1 MRGQDGIDG
10 AEPPSGKSV
19 QVITS
24 ILLNFLAFGTGASY
38 GIPNVI
44 FQNLDPKR
52 CNVSSAM
59 AENET
64 TPYCPFVISSEEKS
78 WVANSATIGLYFTLF
93 FACTTVSHFGK
104 RISLMIDCC
113 LSLLGFGLIAFA
125 RNVPMLC
132 IAKFLLGYADLTS
145 RSSIQPFI
153 SEICDPALRSVTT
166 SFYVISY
173 ITGQA
178 LSILT
183 ANQFV
188 EGWRYVSGAVGAL
201 MIICFLV
208 LLLWVHE
215 TPDWLLEKSQF
226 KEATKSLHFYKIDR
240 KELIDDEE
248 KRKTIAGEEKTYEE
262 IVAMYQEESTQ
273 ARKRDVAKAT
283 AKKLGAKIKEKTSS
297 VMMRF
302 KQPAVYKP
310 FILLTTILGLLEL
323 SGFSVMANFSISLME
338 GYGYEEHKTFLN
350 AADVVVLLNLSRI
363 PISFL
368 AIPFLKKMRK
378 RPLYLITSVSLLII
392 LIGIILFT
400 KFIAKEDFQKSIGLQ
415 IIPLIL
421 FILFFTTFSFGS
433 GNIPFGLMGEL
444 FPPNS
449 MSLGN
454 TGVFILSNICGF
466 IAIQTALA
474 IKDTFGL
481 AYVFVMP
488 VGAVAASIFVAS
500 IFMPETQGLPL
511 EDIRKIYG
519 TLNVEIEKKTPYYHR
534 LRKKRAP
541 VTRNAIANAMKQ
553 SVYVV
558 SPEASQ
564 GFFESEDLQ

>member
-1 MRGQDGIDG
+1 MMRGQDGIDDC
-10 AEPPSGKSV
+10 ESPSGKSV

-52 CNVSSAM
+52 CNVSATT
-59 AENET
+59 AENKT
-64 TPYCPFVISSEEKS
+64 THYCPFTITSEEKS

-113 LSLLGFGLIAFA
+113 LSLLGFGLMAFA
-125 RNVPMLC
+125 QNVPMLC
-132 IAKFLLGYADLTS
+132 ISKFLLGYADLTS

-153 SEICDPALRSVTT
+153 SEICNPALRSVTA

-178 LSILT
+178 LSILA
-183 ANQFV
+183 ANHFV
-188 EGWRYVSGAVGAL
+188 KGWRYVSGAVGVL
-201 MIICFLV
+201 MIICLLA

-215 TPDWLLEKSQF
+215 TPDWLLEKSRF
-226 KEATKSLHFYKIDR
+226 KEATKALHFYQIER
-240 KELIDDEE
+240 KELIDCDV
-248 KRKTIAGEEKTYEE
+248 KRKTIAGVEKSYEE
-262 IVAMYQEESTQ
+262 IVAMYQEESHE
-273 ARKRDVAKAT
+273 ARKRDQAKAT
-283 AKKLGAKIKEKTSS
+283 AKKLGVKIKEKTNS
-297 VMMRF
+297 VIMRF
-302 KQPAVYKP
+302 KQPTVYKP
-310 FILLTTILGLLEL
+310 FLLLTTILGLLEL

-338 GYGYEEHKTFLN
+338 GYGYEEQKTFLN
-350 AADVVVLLNLSRI
+350 AADVVVLLNLCRI

-368 AIPFLKKMRK
+368 AIPFLKKMGK
-378 RPLYLITSVSLLII
+378 RPLYLITSTSLLII

-400 KFIAKEDFQKSIGLQ
+400 KFITKTEFQESIGLQ

-474 IKDTFGL
+474 IRDTFGL

-488 VGAVAASIFVAS
+488 VGAVAASIFVAA
-500 IFMPETQGLPL
+500 IFMPETQGLSL

-519 TLNVEIEKKTPYYHR
+519 TSDVEIEEKVPYYHR
-534 LRKKRAP
+534 LRNKRAL
-541 VTRNAIANAMKQ
+541 VARKLMKQRQ
-553 SVYVV
+553 SVYVA
-558 SPEASQ
+558 SPEVSQ
-564 GFFESEDLQ
+564 GLFELEDLQ